1 MTRPFYELDPKR
13 LWQRAPWSFVLAGA
27 TVSVMT
33 LFIQATHA
41 QASIA
46 NVPMLYLL
54 VVIATALFLGRL
66 PAVFASI
73 VSFLCFD
80 WFFVEPRQMLTVQQP
95 AEWLAL
101 CTFLLT
107 AIVTGQLT
115 ALLTARAEEAQRRRV
130 EMAALS
136 AASWAV
142 ASELDRDKALG
153 KVLSKLVELV
163 EPQAAALIIRDES
176 DKDVVIARSGLP
188 DSTFEIGIAGDAIQ
202 FVFTSGK
209 PTGLDQSSQ
218 RQESATIAAP
228 LPSTYLP
235 IVIENQVLGVLYLRL
250 KDDQNMSDIETQVVD
265 SLRNHAAVILQ
276 RDRLMKAE
284 ARAQALAEADR
295 LKTALLS
302 MVSHDFRSPLTSI
315 KASVSTLL
323 EEGAPVAPDV
333 QRSLLLGVEQETDRL
348 NRMVGNILDLS
359 RLEAGAWRPR
369 KESVPVAE
377 MIGSALDYFNR
388 DDNNRIQVSLD
399 RSISEVSVDSV
410 QMVQVLKN
418 LLENGLKYSPVD
430 SKVELRTVVE
440 AGALTFEVLDRG
452 RGLPK
457 DDELKIFEPI
467 FRAPGLKESSV
478 PGVGIGLAI
487 CKGLIEAN
495 GGKLCASNRQGG
507 GTVFRAT
514 LPLDSSTEQFSK
526 EISTDESSSC
536 R

>member
-1 MTRPFYELDPKR
+1 MNRPFYELDPKR
-13 LWQRAPWSFVLAGA
+13 LWQRAPWSFVLAGLA
-27 TVSVMT
+27 VSLMT

-54 VVIATALFLGRL
+54 VVIAIALFLGRL
-66 PAVFASI
+66 PAVLASI

-80 WFFVEPRQMLTVQQP
+80 WYFVEPRHMLTVQQP

-107 AIVTGQLT
+107 ATVTGQLT
-115 ALLTARAEEAQRRRV
+115 ALLTARAEDAQRRRV

-136 AASWAV
+136 DASWAV
-142 ASELDRDKALG
+142 AAELDRDRALD
-153 KVLSKLVELV
+153 KLLSKLAELV
-163 EPQAAALIIRDES
+163 EPQAAALIIRDELQ
-176 DKDVVIARSGLP
+176 KEVVVARYGLP
-188 DSTFEIGIAGDAIQ
+188 DSTCDTGIAGD
-202 FVFTSGK
+202 VTRLVLESGDLIGAEQGK
-209 PTGLDQSSQ
+209 QCQKQSVIS
-218 RQESATIAAP
+218 EKLSVI
-228 LPSTYLP
+228 YLP
-235 IVIENQVLGVLYLRL
+235 IIVENQVLGVLYLRL
-250 KDDQNMSDIETQVVD
+250 KDRRSLSNTEIQVVD

-276 RDRLMKAE
+276 RDKLMKAE
-284 ARAQALAEADR
+284 AKAQALIEADR

-315 KASVSTLL
+315 KASVSSLL
-323 EEGAPVAPDV
+323 EEGAPVAPEV
-333 QRSLLLGVEQETDRL
+333 QRGLLLAVEQETDRL

-369 KESVPVAE
+369 KEAVPVAE
-377 MIGSALDYFNR
+377 LIGSALDYFSR
-388 DDNNRIQVSLD
+388 EDNNRIQVILD
-399 RSISEVSVDSV
+399 RSVSEISVDSV

-418 LLENGLKYSPVD
+418 LLENGLKYSSPD
-430 SKVELRTVVE
+430 SKVELRTVAE
-440 AGALTFEVLDRG
+440 DHSLTFEVLDSG

-457 DDELKIFEPI
+457 DEEMKIFEPF

-495 GGKLCASNRQGG
+495 GGYLTAYNRPDGG
-507 GTVFRAT
+507 SVFRAT
-514 LPLDSSTEQFSK
+514 LPLDAA
-526 EISTDESSSC
+526 D
-536 R
+536 